1 MSQISHDNRGRCVFV
16 LIFRVLEQGT
26 WEWPS
31 IILLL
36 GPTAAYSTMLT
47 SAYTTTSLGYNS
59 L

>member
-1 MSQISHDNRGRCVFV
+1 MSQISHDNRAAVFV

-36 GPTAAYSTMLT
+36 GPTAVYSTMLAT
-47 SAYTTTSLGYNS
+47 AYTTTSLGYNS

>member
-1 MSQISHDNRGRCVFV
+1 MSQISHDNRGPVFV

-36 GPTAAYSTMLT
+36 GPTAVYSTML
-47 SAYTTTSLGYNS
+47 TTTSLGYNS
-59 L
+59 RKCYAT